1 MKTAIVGLVC
11 LLGAAGW
18 ARGDRL
24 QVRCTEG
31 PTQVV
36 TGDTCRLTYMVL
48 YPLPEGAKTWVIEE
62 EARRREG
69 HPFVPDLSW
78 NAYSVEGEPV
88 VLSPTLGPGWSIVD
102 AEGPRL
108 AWLGAT
114 VGHHS
119 ADMREWPVRIVGLRT
134 TYEPDK
140 VAPGQIRI
148 PLGVVKPGDVVIV
161 TLNVRY
167 RRPGAP

>member
-48 YPLPEGAKTWVIEE
+48 YSLPEGAKTWVIKE

-69 HPFVPDLSW
+69 PAARW
-78 NAYSVEGEPV
+78 
-88 VLSPTLGPGWSIVD
+88 
-102 AEGPRL
+102 R
-108 AWLGAT
+108 
-114 VGHHS
+114 VG
-119 ADMREWPVRIVGLRT
+119 
-134 TYEPDK
+134 
-140 VAPGQIRI
+140 
-148 PLGVVKPGDVVIV
+148 
-161 TLNVRY
+161 
-167 RRPGAP
+167 